1 MVYILLFIL
10 GWYGVLFLLIFLSWV
25 IKVSIF
31 FFLIICKWKEFRLV
45 NLIMEYCSWFLFKG
59 IVVFWNCSL
68 LIVEVDLVVIGEV
81 VVVFDEE
88 AVEFVVEVVVWL
100 VELVVEVVL
109 LGNNFIMVWLI
120 LLLFF
125 IIISIFIGSVLLEF
139 FRLICIGWL
148 YKFANICSRFGVFMD
163 LVTEVI
169 L

>member
-1 MVYILLFIL
+1 MVYIFLFIL

-25 IKVSIF
+25 IKVLIF

-81 VVVFDEE
+81 VV
-88 AVEFVVEVVVWL
+88 EFVVEVVVWL

-139 FRLICIGWL
+139 FSLICIGWL
-148 YKFANICSRFGVFMD
+148 YKFANICRRFGVFMD

>member
-45 NLIMEYCSWFLFKG
+45 NLIIEYCSWFLFKG

-81 VVVFDEE
+81 VV
-88 AVEFVVEVVVWL
+88 EFVVEVVVWL

-109 LGNNFIMVWLI
+109 LGNNFIMVLLI

-139 FRLICIGWL
+139 FSLICIGWL
-148 YKFANICSRFGVFMD
+148 YKFANICNRFGVFMD

>member
-68 LIVEVDLVVIGEV
+68 LIVEVDLVV
-81 VVVFDEE
+81 FNEE

-125 IIISIFIGSVLLEF
+125 IIISIFIGSILLEF
-139 FRLICIGWL
+139 FSLICIGWL
-148 YKFANICSRFGVFMD
+148 YKFANIFNRFGVFMD